1 MSGTDYSLI
10 NDLFAS
16 RLDSAEGKTKIAQLT
31 GKMIRD
37 RLREV
42 SYARNVV
49 PPEPV
54 TKADVRPSVNYDTVT
69 KLVTLE
75 PESRAMPLTFR
86 GQPDARIIRAPRIE
100 VPFYTISSEKFEK
113 FTQELYAYDVSITKW
128 IEDNSLKDIQEIE
141 DREWTIHIE
150 AAVQAVQQEANGGT
164 VTTLNKT
171 AIAAGSVVEAAVRK
185 GSIARQAA
193 TDDAV
198 VHPLQKP
205 DLTNLSK
212 LLANN
217 RLRPRKFLFT
227 EGEFLDLHQWT
238 VEDWGDKV
246 QSETAVDGYKY
257 QAVMGFSFV
266 RTVKTDILRPGN
278 VYVFTD
284 PDYLGCFFVLNN
296 VQFYIDK
303 IANLITFQA
312 WEDIAMVIA
321 NIAAVRKLELYSGD
335 ATSNDADGILA
346 DVSPKEVKDLG
357 APNNRADDG
366 LTFPSVD
373 SY

>member
-16 RLDSAEGKTKIAQLT
+16 RLDTPEGKNKIAQLT

-42 SYARNVV
+42 SYARNFV

-69 KLVTLE
+69 KLITLE

-150 AAVQAVQQEANGGT
+150 AAVQAVQQEANGGS
-164 VTTLNKT
+164 VTTLNAS
-171 AIAAGSVVEAAVRK
+171 AIGTTVEASVRK

-193 TDDAV
+193 TDDATV
-198 VHPLQKP
+198 YPLQKP
-205 DLTNLSK
+205 DLTNLAK

-238 VEDWGDKV
+238 VEDMGDKV
-246 QSETAVDGYKY
+246 QSETTVDGYKY
-257 QAVMGFSFV
+257 QMVMGFSFV

-357 APNNRADDG
+357 APNHRADDG

>member
-1 MSGTDYSLI
+1 MAATDYSLI

-16 RLDSAEGKTKIAQLT
+16 RLDTPEGKTKIAQLT

-42 SYARNVV
+42 SYARNVI

-128 IEDNSLKDIQEIE
+128 IEDNALKDIQEIE
-141 DREWTIHIE
+141 DREWTIHVE

-171 AIAAGSVVEAAVRK
+171 SVAAGTVVEAAVRK
-185 GSIARQAA
+185 GSLARVAS
-193 TDDAV
+193 TDDGV
-198 VHPLQKP
+198 VHPMQKP
-205 DLTNLSK
+205 DLTNTAK

-238 VEDWGDKV
+238 VEDLGDKI
-246 QSETAVDGYKY
+246 QSETHVDGYKY
-257 QAVMGFSFV
+257 QTIVGFSFV

-284 PDYLGCFFVLNN
+284 PDYLGCFFILNN

-303 IANLITFQA
+303 VANLITFQA
-312 WEDIAMVIA
+312 WEDIANVIA

-346 DVSPKEVKDLG
+346 DVTPKEVKDLG

>member
-1 MSGTDYSLI
+1 MAATDYSLI

-16 RLDSAEGKTKIAQLT
+16 RLDTPEGKTKIAQLT

-42 SYARNVV
+42 SYARNVI

-128 IEDNSLKDIQEIE
+128 IEDNALKDIQEIE
-141 DREWTIHIE
+141 DREWTIHVE

-171 AIAAGSVVEAAVRK
+171 AIGAGSVVEAAVRK
-185 GSIARQAA
+185 GSLARVAS
-193 TDDAV
+193 TDDGV
-198 VHPLQKP
+198 VHPMQKP
-205 DLTNLSK
+205 DLTNTAK
-212 LLANN
+212 MLANN

-238 VEDWGDKV
+238 VEDLGDKI
-246 QSETAVDGYKY
+246 QSETHVDGYKY
-257 QAVMGFSFV
+257 QTIVGFSFV

-284 PDYLGCFFVLNN
+284 PDYLGCFFILNN

-303 IANLITFQA
+303 VANLITFQA
-312 WEDIAMVIA
+312 WEDIATVIA
-321 NIAAVRKLELYSGD
+321 NIAAARKLELYSGD

-346 DVSPKEVKDLG
+346 DVTPKEVKDLG

>member
-1 MSGTDYSLI
+1 MAATDFTLI
-10 NDLFAS
+10 NDLFAN
-16 RLDSAEGKTKIAQLT
+16 RLDTPEGKTKIAQLT

-49 PPEPV
+49 TPEPV

-69 KLVTLE
+69 KLITLE

-150 AAVQAVQQEANGGT
+150 AAVQAVQQEANSSS
-164 VTTLNKT
+164 VTTLN
-171 AIAAGSVVEAAVRK
+171 ASGIAAGSVVESAVRK
-185 GSIARQAA
+185 GSIARQSA

-205 DLTNLSK
+205 DLTNLAK

-227 EGEFLDLHQWT
+227 EGEFLDLAQWT
-238 VEDWGDKV
+238 VEDMGDKV
-246 QSETAVDGYKY
+246 QSETTVDGYKY
-257 QAVMGFSFV
+257 QTVVGFSFV

-284 PDYLGCFFVLNN
+284 PDYLGCFFILNN

-303 IANLITFQA
+303 VANLITFQA

-335 ATSNDADGILA
+335 ATANDADSILA

>member
-16 RLDSAEGKTKIAQLT
+16 RLDTPEGKTKIAQLT

-42 SYARNVV
+42 SYARNVI

-128 IEDNSLKDIQEIE
+128 IEDNALKDIQEIE
-141 DREWTIHIE
+141 DREWTIHVE
-150 AAVQAVQQEANGGT
+150 AAVQAVQQEANGGS
-164 VTTLNKT
+164 VTTLNKS
-171 AIAAGSVVEAAVRK
+171 AIVAGSVVEASVRK
-185 GSIARQAA
+185 GSLARVAT

-198 VHPLQKP
+198 VHPMQKP
-205 DLTNLSK
+205 DLTNTAK

-238 VEDWGDKV
+238 VEDLGDKI
-246 QSETAVDGYKY
+246 QSETHVDGYKY
-257 QAVMGFSFV
+257 QTIVGFSFV

-284 PDYLGCFFVLNN
+284 PDYLGCFFILNN

-303 IANLITFQA
+303 VANLITFQA
-312 WEDIAMVIA
+312 WEDIANVIA

-346 DVSPKEVKDLG
+346 DVTPKEVKDLG
-357 APNNRADDG
+357 ASNNRADDG